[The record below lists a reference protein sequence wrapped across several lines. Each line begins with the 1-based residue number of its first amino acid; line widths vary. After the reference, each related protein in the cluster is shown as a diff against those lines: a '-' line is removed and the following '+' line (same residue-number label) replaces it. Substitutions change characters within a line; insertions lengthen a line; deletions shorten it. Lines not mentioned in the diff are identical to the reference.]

1 MQIRPLPTFMSSTG
15 YDGPVTAAWQLL
27 RTGSLRAAA
36 SAVASLDVVPDLT
49 AEQAAAVAAMRVE
62 TVLAGGHVEEALAG
76 VTPLKRALVRVSGP
90 AASQVATTLHLALG
104 QVDEAVGDHPGAL
117 SHFTA
122 AGFAGG
128 DDTLRPW
135 RTGAAVALVR
145 TGRRRE
151 AAALAAEQ
159 VETATRTHDDRGLAM
174 GLRTV
179 AITGSERPV
188 DVLRRARGLAAG
200 VGDRRLLAQ
209 VETDL
214 ASLLLISGR
223 QETTEAVV
231 LLRSAEAYT
240 VGEGLW
246 PAHARIVRLL
256 GHLGEAPRQPSEDLV
271 LLTPAE
277 RRTARLAAEGLTNRQ
292 IAEHLAITV
301 KGVEWHLSRVYKKL
315 DIASRAEL
323 RRIIPPW
330 HPAPASPASPAG
342 A

>member
-1 MQIRPLPTFMSSTG
+1 MQSRPLPTFPSSTG
-15 YDGPVTAAWQLL
+15 YDGPVAAAWQLL

-62 TVLAGGHVEEALAG
+62 TVLAGGHLEYAVAG
-76 VTPLKRALVRVSGP
+76 VTPLKRQLVRVSGP

-179 AITGSERPV
+179 AITGSERPPV

-214 ASLLLISGR
+214 ASLLLISGHR
-223 QETTEAVV
+223 ETTEAVS

-256 GHLGEAPRQPSEDLV
+256 GHLGEAPRQPSDELL

-315 DIASRAEL
+315 DIASRADL
-323 RRIIPPW
+323 RRLIPPW
-330 HPAPASPASPAG
+330 HPAAAAPAG